1 MICLFEF
8 SNIKVRNIFKVN
20 SKNTRRRS
28 DVFIAESHVIL
39 VGFFY
44 SLQKNLQNSTIKAYQ
59 PQYPSGSL
67 K

>member
-20 SKNTRRRS
+20 NKNTRRRS

-39 VGFFY
+39 VGFFFAKFE
-44 SLQKNLQNSTIKAYQ
+44 QVN
-59 PQYPSGSL
+59 GR
-67 K
+67 

>member
-20 SKNTRRRS
+20 NKNTRRRS

-39 VGFFY
+39 VGFFFAKFEQVNGRWNT
-44 SLQKNLQNSTIKAYQ
+44 LL
-59 PQYPSGSL
+59 P
-67 K
+67 